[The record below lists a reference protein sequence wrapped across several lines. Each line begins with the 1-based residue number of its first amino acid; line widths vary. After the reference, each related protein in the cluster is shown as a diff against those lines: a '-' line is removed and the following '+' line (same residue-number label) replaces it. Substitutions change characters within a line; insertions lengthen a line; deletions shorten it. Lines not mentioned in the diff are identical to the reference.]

1 MDKEP
6 IKIKCEV
13 FWAQLD
19 KMNDMSGKYQV
30 NLGKLSDKAVEALE
44 GLGLSVNEKED
55 MGKFIVC
62 KSNSPMR
69 AYDTDNDQI
78 FKKIGNG
85 SKAKAIVQ
93 PYDWTYKNKKG
104 KSPSLVKLVIT
115 DLVEYTSAESD
126 IEDDEVL

>member
-1 MDKEP
+1 MGNKS

-78 FKKIGNG
+78 AEKIGNG
-85 SKAKAIVQ
+85 SKAKAIVK

-115 DLVEYTSAESD
+115 DLVEYASAESA

>member
-1 MDKEP
+1 MGNEWV
-6 IKIKCEV
+6 KIKCEV

-44 GLGLSVNEKED
+44 AMGLSVNEKED

-62 KSNSPMR
+62 KSNSIMR
-69 AYDTDNDQI
+69 AYDTDNDLVTE
-78 FKKIGNG
+78 KIGNG
-85 SKAKAIVQ
+85 SKAKAIIK
-93 PYDWTYKNKKG
+93 PYEWTYKNKKG

-115 DLVEYTSAESD
+115 DLVEYASTDSA

>member
-1 MDKEP
+1 MDNKS

-19 KMNDMSGKYQV
+19 KMNDMTGKYQV

-62 KSNSPMR
+62 KSNSVMK

-78 FKKIGNG
+78 AEKIGNG
-85 SKAKAIVQ
+85 SKAKAIVK

-115 DLVEYTSAESD
+115 DLVEYASAESA

>member
-1 MDKEP
+1 MDNES
-6 IKIKCEV
+6 IKIKCET

-78 FKKIGNG
+78 TEMIGNG
-85 SKAKAIVQ
+85 SKAKAIVK

-115 DLVEYTSAESD
+115 DLVEYVPADND

>member
-1 MDKEP
+1 MDNKS

-78 FKKIGNG
+78 TEKIGNG
-85 SKAKAIVQ
+85 SKAKAIVK

-115 DLVEYTSAESD
+115 DLVEYASAESA

>member
-1 MDKEP
+1 MGNEWV
-6 IKIKCEV
+6 KIKCEF

-44 GLGLSVNEKED
+44 AMGLSVNEKED

-62 KSNSPMR
+62 KSNSIMR
-69 AYDTDNDQI
+69 AYDTDNDLVTE
-78 FKKIGNG
+78 KIGNG
-85 SKAKAIVQ
+85 SKAKAIIK
-93 PYDWTYKNKKG
+93 PYEWTYKNKKG

-115 DLVEYTSAESD
+115 DLVEYASTDSA

>member
-1 MDKEP
+1 MDNES
-6 IKIKCEV
+6 IKIKCET

-19 KMNDMSGKYQV
+19 KMNDMSGKYQI

-78 FKKIGNG
+78 TEMIGNG
-85 SKAKAIVQ
+85 SKAKAIVK

-115 DLVEYTSAESD
+115 DLVEYVPADND

>member
-1 MDKEP
+1 MDNES
-6 IKIKCEV
+6 IKIKCET

-78 FKKIGNG
+78 TEKIGNG
-85 SKAKAIVQ
+85 SKAKAIVK
-93 PYDWTYKNKKG
+93 PYDWSYKNKKG

-115 DLVEYTSAESD
+115 DLVEYVPADND

>member
-1 MDKEP
+1 MDNES

-78 FKKIGNG
+78 TEKIGNG
-85 SKAKAIVQ
+85 SKAKAIVK

-115 DLVEYTSAESD
+115 DLVEYASAESA

>member
-1 MDKEP
+1 MGNEWV
-6 IKIKCEV
+6 KIKCEI

-44 GLGLSVNEKED
+44 AMGLSVNEKED

-62 KSNSPMR
+62 KSNSIMR
-69 AYDTDNDQI
+69 AYDTDNDLVTE
-78 FKKIGNG
+78 KIGNG
-85 SKAKAIVQ
+85 SKAKAIIK
-93 PYDWTYKNKKG
+93 PYEWTYKNKKG

-115 DLVEYTSAESD
+115 DLVEYASTDSA

>member
-1 MDKEP
+1 MDNES
-6 IKIKCEV
+6 IKIKCET

-62 KSNSPMR
+62 KSNSPMK

-78 FKKIGNG
+78 TEMIGNG
-85 SKAKAIVQ
+85 SKAKAIVK

-115 DLVEYTSAESD
+115 DLVEYVPADND

>member
-1 MDKEP
+1 MDNES
-6 IKIKCEV
+6 IKIKCET

-78 FKKIGNG
+78 TEKIGNG
-85 SKAKAIVQ
+85 SKAKAIVK
-93 PYDWTYKNKKG
+93 PYDWSYKNKKG

-115 DLVEYTSAESD
+115 DLVEYVPAD
-126 IEDDEVL
+126 NAIEDDEVL

>member
-1 MDKEP
+1 MDNES

-19 KMNDMSGKYQV
+19 KMNDMSGKYQF

-78 FKKIGNG
+78 TEKIGNG
-85 SKAKAIVQ
+85 SKAKAIVK
-93 PYDWTYKNKKG
+93 PYDWSYKNKKG

-115 DLVEYTSAESD
+115 DLVEYASADSD

>member
-1 MDKEP
+1 MDNES
-6 IKIKCEV
+6 IKIKCEI

-78 FKKIGNG
+78 TEKIGNG
-85 SKAKAIVQ
+85 SKAKAIVK
-93 PYDWTYKNKKG
+93 PYDWSYKNKKG

-115 DLVEYTSAESD
+115 DLVEYASADSA

>member
-1 MDKEP
+1 MDNES

-44 GLGLSVNEKED
+44 GLGLSVNDKED

-78 FKKIGNG
+78 TEKIGNG
-85 SKAKAIVQ
+85 SKAKAIVK
-93 PYDWTYKNKKG
+93 PYDWSYKNKKG

-115 DLVEYTSAESD
+115 DLVEYASADSD

>member
-1 MDKEP
+1 MDNES
-6 IKIKCEV
+6 IKIKCEL

-78 FKKIGNG
+78 TEKIGNG
-85 SKAKAIVQ
+85 SKAKAIVK

-115 DLVEYTSAESD
+115 DLVEYASADSA

>member
-1 MDKEP
+1 MDNES

-78 FKKIGNG
+78 TEKIGNG
-85 SKAKAIVQ
+85 SKAKAIVK

-115 DLVEYTSAESD
+115 DLVEYASADSA

>member
-1 MDKEP
+1 MGNEWV
-6 IKIKCEV
+6 KIKCEV

-78 FKKIGNG
+78 TEKIGNG
-85 SKAKAIVQ
+85 SKAKAIVK

-115 DLVEYTSAESD
+115 DLVEYASADSA

>member
-1 MDKEP
+1 MDNES

-19 KMNDMSGKYQV
+19 KMNNMSGKYQV

-78 FKKIGNG
+78 TEKIGNG
-85 SKAKAIVQ
+85 SKAKAIVK
-93 PYDWTYKNKKG
+93 PYDWSYKNKKG

-115 DLVEYTSAESD
+115 DLVEYASADSD

>member
-1 MDKEP
+1 MGNEWV
-6 IKIKCEV
+6 KIKCEV

-44 GLGLSVNEKED
+44 AMGLSVNEKED

-62 KSNSPMR
+62 KSNSIMR
-69 AYDTDNDQI
+69 GYDTVNDLVTE
-78 FKKIGNG
+78 KIGNG
-85 SKAKAIVQ
+85 SKAKAIIK
-93 PYDWTYKNKKG
+93 PYEWTYKNKKG

-115 DLVEYTSAESD
+115 DLVEYASTDSA

>member
-1 MDKEP
+1 MGNEWV
-6 IKIKCEV
+6 KIKCEV

-44 GLGLSVNEKED
+44 AMGLSVNEKED

-62 KSNSPMR
+62 KSNSIMR
-69 AYDTDNDQI
+69 AYDTDNDLVTE
-78 FKKIGNG
+78 KIGNG
-85 SKAKAIVQ
+85 SKAKAIIK
-93 PYDWTYKNKKG
+93 PYEWTYKNKKG
-104 KSPSLVKLVIT
+104 KSPSLIKLVIT
-115 DLVEYTSAESD
+115 DLVEYASTDSA

>member
-1 MDKEP
+1 MDNES

-78 FKKIGNG
+78 TEKIGNG
-85 SKAKAIVQ
+85 SKAKAIVK
-93 PYDWTYKNKKG
+93 PYDWSYKNKKG

-115 DLVEYTSAESD
+115 DLVEYASADSD